1 MCNIKLDNCFQ
12 LEFLGALTLSNGE
25 SVVTCLTCFD
35 SLTLQWKDYERMKVP
50 IEMRK
55 YNWITVSPPNKDEVP
70 LPLVMKVS

>member
-1 MCNIKLDNCFQ
+1 M
-12 LEFLGALTLSNGE
+12 SNGE
-25 SVVTCLTCFD
+25 SVITCLTCFD

-70 LPLVMKVS
+70 LPLVMKVSYLTIIIILKYSDDIS